1 VAHFRVKM
9 ADHVVRDGGIRL
21 LHALLGLVVAV
32 VLAGAV
38 VLAAIASFSLN
49 PVGPAIVALGSIVVG
64 GLLAA
69 RTHEPVLKGAGIGLV
84 AGGLL
89 AILLWPLFAVDSGSI
104 EGPPAG

>member
-1 VAHFRVKM
+1 M

-21 LHALLGLVVAV
+21 LRVLLGVAAGL

-38 VLAAIASFSLN
+38 VLAAVASFSLN
-49 PVGPAIVALGSIVVG
+49 PVGPALVALGSILG
-64 GLLAA
+64 GGFLAA
-69 RTHEPVLKGAGIGLV
+69 RTHEPVLKGAGIGLL

-89 AILLWPLFAVDSGSI
+89 AILLWPLFAVDTGGSI